1 MRLIEFDRSIDRLEY
16 PTTTETITDE
26 FGGQKL
32 QFQDCSERVERVIGR
47 FGSETFASADEVR
60 MTLYGALPGEAVGR
74 KGYTDRDPPGLD
86 EFDHVSF

>member
-1 MRLIEFDRSIDRLEY
+1 MRLIDFEQSIDRLEY

-26 FGGQKL
+26 FGGQML
-32 QFQDCSERVERVIGR
+32 HFSDGAERVDRVIGR

-74 KGYTDRDPPGLD
+74 KGYSDRDPPGFG
-86 EFDHVSF
+86 EFDPVSF